1 MEFSIKGNTVT
12 KAKFKG
18 NGMLILTR
26 LSFIIFTLIAI
37 AYLVCFRV
45 YEYQSAILFQ
55 IGKIERSDF
64 EPGLH
69 FKIPGIQNVKKFD
82 KRLQTLD
89 AEPQRF
95 LTGEKK
101 DVIVDSFA
109 RWRIQSVEQFYKST
123 DGDSRRAGLLL
134 YQKINDSL
142 RSEFGKRTVKEVVGP
157 ERTKIMEVVT
167 ETANERAKDLGME
180 ILDLR
185 LKKIDLPTEVSANVY
200 ERMRSER
207 ARVAREFRARGEK
220 EAITIRADADRQ
232 KTVITA
238 NAYRDAQDMRGA
250 GDAKS
255 AEIYATAYNKN
266 SEFYD
271 FYRSLNAY
279 RSSFSN
285 SGDVMLL
292 EPDSEFFKFFGD
304 PSGGQ

>member
-1 MEFSIKGNTVT
+1 MIARISIVLFLAVG
-12 KAKFKG
+12 
-18 NGMLILTR
+18 L
-26 LSFIIFTLIAI
+26 
-37 AYLVCFRV
+37 AYSICFRV
-45 YEYQSAILFQ
+45 YEYQAAILFQ
-55 IGKIERSDF
+55 IGKIQRSDF

-69 FKIPGIQNVKKFD
+69 FKIPAIQNVQTFD

-123 DGDSRRAGLLL
+123 DGDFRRAGLLV

-142 RSEFGKRTVKEVVGP
+142 RSEFGKRSVKEVVGGD
-157 ERTKIMEVVT
+157 RVKIMEVVT
-167 ETANERAKDLGME
+167 ATANDRAADLGME

-185 LKKIDLPTEVSANVY
+185 LKKIDLPTEVSANVF

-207 ARVAREFRARGEK
+207 ARVAREFRARGDK

-232 KTVITA
+232 RTIISA
-238 NAYRDAQDMRGA
+238 EAYRDAQEMRGA

-255 AEIYATAYNKN
+255 AEVYASAYNRN
-266 SEFYD
+266 PEFYD

-279 RSSFSN
+279 KASIGN
-285 SGDVMLL
+285 NGDVMLL
-292 EPDSEFFKFFGD
+292 EPDSDFFKFFGN
-304 PSGGQ
+304 PSGKK

>member
-1 MEFSIKGNTVT
+1 MIARISIVLFLAVG
-12 KAKFKG
+12 
-18 NGMLILTR
+18 L
-26 LSFIIFTLIAI
+26 
-37 AYLVCFRV
+37 AYSICFRV
-45 YEYQSAILFQ
+45 YEYQAAILFQ
-55 IGKIERSDF
+55 IGKIQRSDF

-69 FKIPGIQNVKKFD
+69 FKIPAIQNVQTFD

-123 DGDSRRAGLLL
+123 DGDFRRAGLLV

-142 RSEFGKRTVKEVVGP
+142 RSEFGKRSVKEVVGGD
-157 ERTKIMEVVT
+157 RLKIMEVVT
-167 ETANERAKDLGME
+167 ATANDRAADLGME

-185 LKKIDLPTEVSANVY
+185 LKKIDLPTEVSANVF

-207 ARVAREFRARGEK
+207 ARVAREFRARGDK

-232 KTVITA
+232 RTIISA
-238 NAYRDAQDMRGA
+238 EAYRDAQEMRGA

-255 AEIYATAYNKN
+255 AEVYASAYNRN
-266 SEFYD
+266 PEFYD

-279 RSSFSN
+279 KSSIGN
-285 SGDVMLL
+285 NGDVLLL
-292 EPDSEFFKFFGD
+292 EPDSDFFKFFGN
-304 PSGGQ
+304 PSGKK

>member
-1 MEFSIKGNTVT
+1 MVTRISI
-12 KAKFKG
+12 
-18 NGMLILTR
+18 
-26 LSFIIFTLIAI
+26 TLFVLLGL
-37 AYLVCFRV
+37 AYAVCFRV
-45 YEYQSAILFQ
+45 YEYQSVILFQ
-55 IGKIERSDF
+55 IGKIQRSDF

-69 FKIPGIQNVKKFD
+69 FKIPGIQNVQTFD

-123 DGDSRRAGLLL
+123 DGDFRRAGLLV

-142 RSEFGKRTVKEVVGP
+142 RSEFGKRSVQEVVGGD
-157 ERTKIMEVVT
+157 RLQIMKVVT
-167 ETANERAKDLGME
+167 ATANERAADLGME

-185 LKKIDLPTEVSANVY
+185 LKRIDLPTEVSANVY

-232 KTVITA
+232 RTVISA
-238 NAYRDAQDMRGA
+238 EAYRDAQQMRGL

-255 AEIYATAYNKN
+255 AEVYASAYNRN
-266 SEFYD
+266 PEFYD
-271 FYRSLNAY
+271 FYRSLTAY
-279 RSSFSN
+279 KN
-285 SGDVMLL
+285 SIGNNGDVMLL
-292 EPDSEFFKFFGD
+292 EPDSDFFKFFGD
-304 PSGGQ
+304 PTGKK